1 MNLLFNAFNFSK
13 LFVIVCRILSQM
25 VLLIF
30 FSLFYISNLE
40 NKKFEIK
47 KVLLINKEYFII
59 NQMLFK
65 MTFTLHN
72 LLKIVQ
78 ISIILKFI

>member
-1 MNLLFNAFNFSK
+1 
-13 LFVIVCRILSQM
+13 M

>member
-1 MNLLFNAFNFSK
+1 MILLFNGFT
-13 LFVIVCRILSQM
+13 C
-25 VLLIF
+25 F
-30 FSLFYISNLE
+30 FYLFYISNLE
-40 NKKFEIK
+40 NEKFEIQ
-47 KVLLINKEYFII
+47 KVMLIKPEYFII

-78 ISIILKFI
+78 IWIILKLI

>member
-1 MNLLFNAFNFSK
+1 MLL
-13 LFVIVCRILSQM
+13 LSQNYLSSS
-25 VLLIF
+25 VAFYHKWFYLF
-30 FSLFYISNLE
+30 FIYLFYISNHE
-40 NKKFEIK
+40 NKKFKIK
-47 KVLLINKEYFII
+47 KVLLINPEYFII

-65 MTFTLHN
+65 MTFTLYN

>member
-1 MNLLFNAFNFSK
+1 MILLFYAFTFSK

-25 VLLIF
+25 ILLIF

-47 KVLLINKEYFII
+47 KLSRTTIFWKSFKF
-59 NQMLFK
+59 QLF
-65 MTFTLHN
+65 
-72 LLKIVQ
+72 
-78 ISIILKFI
+78 

>member
-1 MNLLFNAFNFSK
+1 MILLFNAFTFSK
-13 LFVIVCRILSQM
+13 LCVIVYRILSQM
-25 VLLIF
+25 VLLVF
-30 FSLFYISNLE
+30 YLLYISNLE

-47 KVLLINKEYFII
+47 KVSLINPEYSII

-78 ISIILKFI
+78 ISIIFKFI